1 MFKSTGNDAF
11 CKPNKKKFVFQE
23 DVKSIYVLYSQSVY
37 LQQILFFVG
46 DYLTTAGQEPTA
58 DWGMI
63 ADLGFEIE
71 ECAL

>member
-1 MFKSTGNDAF
+1 MFKSAGDDAF
-11 CKPNKKKFVFQE
+11 CKPNERNSHFRGREINLRSVQPIGLFAAN
-23 DVKSIYVLYSQSVY
+23 SI
-37 LQQILFFVG
+37 FVG

-63 ADLGFEIE
+63 EDLGFEIE

>member
-1 MFKSTGNDAF
+1 MFKSTGDDAL
-11 CKPNKKKFVFQE
+11 CKPNEKKFVFQE
-23 DVKSIYVLYSQSVY
+23 GEINLRSVQPIGLFAANSI
-37 LQQILFFVG
+37 FVG

-63 ADLGFEIE
+63 EDLGFEIE

>member
-11 CKPNKKKFVFQE
+11 CKPNKEIRISGGREINLRSVQPIGLFAAN
-23 DVKSIYVLYSQSVY
+23 SI
-37 LQQILFFVG
+37 FVG